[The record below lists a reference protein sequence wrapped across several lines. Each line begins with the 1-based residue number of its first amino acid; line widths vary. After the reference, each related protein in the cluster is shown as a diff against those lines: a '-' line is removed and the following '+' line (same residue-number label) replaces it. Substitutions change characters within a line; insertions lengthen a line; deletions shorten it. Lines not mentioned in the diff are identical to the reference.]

1 MKRLL
6 RIAGVVLIALA
17 SIAAVAGVT
26 LYVVSERFIHRTYA
40 VALEPPIDI
49 PTDAASIAEGERL
62 AHIRGCNGGCHGKKG
77 VGGRVWDEGW
87 LAGHAMAPDIAK
99 VARTYST
106 PELARVIRRGVR
118 ANGESVQIMPSP
130 MFYHLSDADLG
141 RIIAFLRSTPVTDAN
156 AYAFNAGPMWRW
168 QMAKGEWTAYPDDI
182 AKMGARIAP
191 ADPADSLH
199 YGEYLAR
206 TSCSECHGD
215 DLAGHDGTPN
225 LTVAAAYA
233 PADFSKLMRTGV
245 ALGGREL
252 ELMSDVART
261 RFHYFTDSEIEA
273 LHAFLR
279 HRAEGTGPSSP

>member
-1 MKRLL
+1 
-6 RIAGVVLIALA
+6 
-17 SIAAVAGVT
+17 
-26 LYVVSERFIHRTYA
+26 
-40 VALEPPIDI
+40 
-49 PTDAASIAEGERL
+49 
-62 AHIRGCNGGCHGKKG
+62 
-77 VGGRVWDEGW
+77 
-87 LAGHAMAPDIAK
+87 
-99 VARTYST
+99 
-106 PELARVIRRGVR
+106 
-118 ANGESVQIMPSP
+118 
-130 MFYHLSDADLG
+130 
-141 RIIAFLRSTPVTDAN
+141 
-156 AYAFNAGPMWRW
+156 
-168 QMAKGEWTAYPDDI
+168 MAKGEWTAYPDDI

-279 HRAEGTGPSSP
+279 HRAEAMARTSP

>member
-130 MFYHLSDADLG
+130 MF
-141 RIIAFLRSTPVTDAN
+141 
-156 AYAFNAGPMWRW
+156 
-168 QMAKGEWTAYPDDI
+168 
-182 AKMGARIAP
+182 
-191 ADPADSLH
+191 
-199 YGEYLAR
+199 
-206 TSCSECHGD
+206 
-215 DLAGHDGTPN
+215 
-225 LTVAAAYA
+225 
-233 PADFSKLMRTGV
+233 
-245 ALGGREL
+245 
-252 ELMSDVART
+252 
-261 RFHYFTDSEIEA
+261 
-273 LHAFLR
+273 
-279 HRAEGTGPSSP
+279 